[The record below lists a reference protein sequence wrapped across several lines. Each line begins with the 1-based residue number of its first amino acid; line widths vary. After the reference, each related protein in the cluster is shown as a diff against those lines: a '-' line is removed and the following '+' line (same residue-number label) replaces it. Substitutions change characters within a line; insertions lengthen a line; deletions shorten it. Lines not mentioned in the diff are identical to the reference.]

1 MKPHTFLTIL
11 GILAASL
18 ALCAAGAAPVITL
31 HTASPAGTSPVVD
44 GKLDDAC
51 WQTLPKVT
59 TFYSFFSTVPVPAA
73 SKTDFQ
79 LAYDDKGVYLAI
91 RFYEPNMDKLK
102 ATITDRGSAELW
114 TDDSAEI
121 YFDPAATAV
130 GFRKFVINS
139 LGTQAGVFQLD
150 GANVDTTWNPDGWQV
165 ATSKDD
171 QGWYAELFFPYSVLG
186 RTPKP
191 GDLWRFAL
199 CRFATTGKGLHAT
212 SAPGAKFFNPGAFG
226 WLYFLPDAQ
235 SDPQKLGDALK
246 DRIGGEWILPAG
258 EKAISKEGNAV
269 KLVSLAEPVVT
280 GKKEAEVTLAECRKQ
295 TPPEADTAK
304 LEEMAAGI
312 RTLPLSVA
320 DPAEFGKAMLQ
331 LSTLKQSLEDYLFSQ
346 RRDEILRVNAP
357 KPLPTP
363 PPKPTPAPKPA
374 ASPAASPAAPSPVP
388 AAK

>member
-11 GILAASL
+11 TASL
-18 ALCAAGAAPVITL
+18 ALGTAVAAPVITL

-44 GKLDDAC
+44 GKLDEAC

-59 TFYSFFSTVPVPAA
+59 TFYSFYSTVPVPAA

-91 RFYEPNMDKLK
+91 RLHEPNMDKLK

-114 TDDSAEI
+114 MDDSAEI

-150 GANVDTTWNPDGWQV
+150 GANVDTTWCPDGWHV

-191 GDLWRFAL
+191 GDLWRFAI
-199 CRFATTGKGLHAT
+199 CRFAFTGKRLFAT

-235 SDPQKLGDALK
+235 SDPEKLGNALK
-246 DRIGGEWILPAG
+246 DRIGGDWILPAG

-269 KLVSLAEPVVT
+269 KLVSLSEPIVK
-280 GKKEAEVTLAECRKQ
+280 GKKEAEATLAECRKQ
-295 TPPEADTAK
+295 TPPEAD
-304 LEEMAAGI
+304 AAPLDKI
-312 RTLPLSVA
+312 ATDIQSLPLSVS
-320 DPAEFGKAMLQ
+320 DPADFGNAMLQ
-331 LSTLKQSLEDYLFSQ
+331 LSTLKQSLEDYLFTQ
-346 RRDEILRVNAP
+346 RRDEILRLNAP

-363 PPKPTPAPKPA
+363 VPKPTPQPK
-374 ASPAASPAAPSPVP
+374 PAASPAAPSPSP

>member
-11 GILAASL
+11 TASL
-18 ALCAAGAAPVITL
+18 ALGTAVAAPVITL

-44 GKLDDAC
+44 GKLDEAC

-59 TFYSFFSTVPVPAA
+59 TFYSFYSTVPVPAA

-91 RFYEPNMDKLK
+91 RLHEPNMDKLK

-114 TDDSAEI
+114 MDDSAEI

-150 GANVDTTWNPDGWQV
+150 GANVDTTWCPDGWHV

-191 GDLWRFAL
+191 GDLWRFAI
-199 CRFATTGKGLHAT
+199 CRFAFTGKRLFAT

-235 SDPQKLGDALK
+235 SDPEKLGNALK
-246 DRIGGEWILPAG
+246 DRIGGDWILPAG

-269 KLVSLAEPVVT
+269 KLVSLSEPIVK
-280 GKKEAEVTLAECRKQ
+280 GKKEAEATLAECRKQ
-295 TPPEADTAK
+295 TPPEAD
-304 LEEMAAGI
+304 AAPLDKI
-312 RTLPLSVA
+312 ATDIQSLPLSVS
-320 DPAEFGKAMLQ
+320 DPADFGNAMLQ
-331 LSTLKQSLEDYLFSQ
+331 LSTLKQSLEDYLFTQ
-346 RRDEILRVNAP
+346 RRDEILRLNAP

-363 PPKPTPAPKPA
+363 VPKPTPQPK
-374 ASPAASPAAPSPVP
+374 PAAPSPVP

>member
-1 MKPHTFLTIL
+1 MKPHTFLAIL
-11 GILAASL
+11 TASL
-18 ALCAAGAAPVITL
+18 GLGTISAAPVITL

-44 GKLDDAC
+44 GKLDEAC

-59 TFYSFFSTVPVPAA
+59 TFYSFYSTVPVPAA

-91 RFYEPNMDKLK
+91 RLHEPNMDKLK

-114 TDDSAEI
+114 MDDSAEI

-150 GANVDTTWNPDGWQV
+150 GANVDTTWCPDGWHV

-171 QGWYAELFFPYSVLG
+171 KGWYAELFFPYSVLG

-199 CRFATTGKGLHAT
+199 CRFATTGKGLYAT

-246 DRIGGEWILPAG
+246 DRIGGDWVLPAG

-269 KLVSLAEPVVT
+269 KLVSLAEPIVK
-280 GKKEAEVTLAECRKQ
+280 GKKEAEATLAECRKQ
-295 TPPEADTAK
+295 TPPEAD
-304 LEEMAAGI
+304 AAPI
-312 RTLPLSVA
+312 DKIAADIQALPLSVT
-320 DPAEFGKAMLQ
+320 DPADFGNAMLQ
-331 LSTLKQSLEDYLFSQ
+331 LSTLKQSLEDYLFTQ

-363 PPKPTPAPKPA
+363 VPKPTPAPKPA
-374 ASPAASPAAPSPVP
+374 ASASPAAPSPSSS
-388 AAK
+388 AK